1 MAAEDR
7 AKGVAD
13 KIEGDYGRSAILI
26 KGVS

>member
-7 AKGVAD
+7 ARGVAD
-13 KIEGDYGRSAILI
+13 KIEGDYERSAVLI